1 MGYIEQTE
9 NMAHLLQ
16 AGIKGVREECPDAR
30 IVLHLDFGT
39 DNKMYR
45 QWLIRFHR
53 MRWILILL
61 ECRIIRTGTE
71 VFSLLLDNMNDIS
84 SRYDKDVLVAET
96 SIGYTTETFGCN
108 GIVYSKEHEKITGY
122 RQHSRGR
129 KHSCGICLQ
138 R

>member
-1 MGYIEQTE
+1 MVQVGNEITKGLLWPDGYIEQTE

-45 QWLIRFHR
+45 QWFDQVSSYALD
-53 MRWILILL
+53 LILL

-71 VFSLLLDNMNDIS
+71 VFHFFWI
-84 SRYDKDVLVAET
+84 
-96 SIGYTTETFGCN
+96 I
-108 GIVYSKEHEKITGY
+108 
-122 RQHSRGR
+122 
-129 KHSCGICLQ
+129 
-138 R
+138 